1 MTYTCVYKRNPVVIL
16 ASRTEATVVL
26 AEVGVAEDPWTA
38 ELTAVVTH
46 CHRQKQGLRMAIWGT
61 TEAIHKV
68 NQFLLS
74 GMMAV
79 GGPLQGYKTR
89 TVTVHLSKD
98 DPLPYRVAHCG
109 NVTRMVLLLS
119 PSGFKKGMD
128 YMVTQGSWS
137 PSLIVHLVG
146 LMDILRD
153 TL

>member
-1 MTYTCVYKRNPVVIL
+1 MDCRAHCCCNTLSP
-16 ASRTEATVVL
+16 SEAR
-26 AEVGVAEDPWTA
+26 AEDGN
-38 ELTAVVTH
+38 LGH
-46 CHRQKQGLRMAIWGT
+46 HRGDP
-61 TEAIHKV
+61 
-68 NQFLLS
+68 QFLLS

-89 TVTVHLSKD
+89 TITVHLSKD

-128 YMVTQGSWS
+128 YMVTQGTWS

-153 TL
+153 TLCCWKKR